1 MKFDDIDYWK
11 AIILFG
17 LNSATYKMALANVLL
32 DSIRMGETTI
42 DWSSLS
48 ERYLISYIDRLKSSH
63 PQQGNPSRLTIME
76 RIIND
81 MKMNQ
86 ITYEQAIERV
96 SNEAFEDVIPR
107 FHTIGRDRVLAKEKF
122 YEFQKG
128 KHLNLKDSLLQLD
141 NPDELKNEVDAR
153 WSLLEGAFLINQ
165 TQYSLTNNIREIYV
179 ADGYGR
185 KSLTPIIPFLR
196 GYQTNTCFYCRE
208 PILNDIHVDH
218 VLPRQV
224 IRHDEVWNLVLS
236 HPECNMNKS
245 DKVVGLHFIE
255 KLIARNEN
263 IMGSNHPWKHKISA
277 SLGKTKSQRR
287 SSVIKHYDNIKKV
300 LGNNYWN
307 GSKDY
312 DPSKDSFH
320 KRLITILNNQ

>member
-17 LNSATYKMALANVLL
+17 LNNATYKMALANVLL
-32 DSIRMGETTI
+32 DSIRMGATTI

-48 ERYLISYIDRLKSSH
+48 ERYLNSYIDRLKNSH

-81 MKMNQ
+81 VKMNQ

-122 YEFQKG
+122 YEFEKG

-165 TQYSLTNNIREIYV
+165 TQYSLANNIREIYV
-179 ADGYGR
+179 ADG
-185 KSLTPIIPFLR
+185 F
-196 GYQTNTCFYCRE
+196 
-208 PILNDIHVDH
+208 
-218 VLPRQV
+218 
-224 IRHDEVWNLVLS
+224 
-236 HPECNMNKS
+236 
-245 DKVVGLHFIE
+245 
-255 KLIARNEN
+255 
-263 IMGSNHPWKHKISA
+263 
-277 SLGKTKSQRR
+277 
-287 SSVIKHYDNIKKV
+287 
-300 LGNNYWN
+300 
-307 GSKDY
+307 
-312 DPSKDSFH
+312 
-320 KRLITILNNQ
+320 

>member
-17 LNSATYKMALANVLL
+17 LNNATYKMALANVLL

-48 ERYLISYIDRLKSSH
+48 ERYLNSYIDRLKNSH

-81 MKMNQ
+81 VKMNQ

-96 SNEAFEDVIPR
+96 GNEAFEDVIPR
-107 FHTIGRDRVLAKEKF
+107 FHTIGRNRLLAQEKF
-122 YEFQKG
+122 YEFEKG
-128 KHLNLKDSLLQLD
+128 KLLNLKDSLLQLD
-141 NPDELKNEVDAR
+141 NPSELKNEVDAR

-165 TQYSLTNNIREIYV
+165 TQYSLANNIREIYV

-185 KSLTPIIPFLR
+185 KSLSPMIPFLQ

-208 PILNDIHVDH
+208 PILDDIHVDH

-287 SSVIKHYDNIKKV
+287 SSMIKHYDNIKKV

-307 GSKDY
+307 GLKDY
-312 DPSKDSFH
+312 DPSKDLFH